1 MSTDE
6 SQLARQMLNRC
17 DRQPQVLIVEN
28 NSLVQDAVFDSL
40 DKLPDFMTVEQVAT
54 VLQMSQNTVRSLLHQ
69 HIIPGKKLS
78 HKWIIPREA
87 LFKALADG

>member
-28 NSLVQDAVFDSL
+28 NSLVQDAVKDTL
-40 DKLPDFMTVEQVAT
+40 EELPDFMTVEQVAT